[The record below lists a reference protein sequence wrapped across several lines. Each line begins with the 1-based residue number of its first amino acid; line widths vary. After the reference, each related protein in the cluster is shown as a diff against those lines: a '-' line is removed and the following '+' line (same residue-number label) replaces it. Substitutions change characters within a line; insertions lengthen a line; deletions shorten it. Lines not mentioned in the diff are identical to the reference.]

1 MKVGVEPVT
10 ELLSEAPALR
20 PLFLRWA
27 RAAVKGRRLPES
39 FTGPAIDFEAQRRLE
54 LLLKTQTGR
63 TTDGKVY
70 GTLLPMLREPS
81 AWMEVAAALGVGEQD
96 SAKTES
102 VKDFLLRLKWL
113 HPEAGFA
120 LETLGDDSEVVRH
133 LSVPENRPNWKTL
146 FASVLHRTQHLPGR
160 LMTLS
165 QLGSDWF
172 NDSKILRSGPLRR
185 QLVLIMAAFARIE
198 SEDEKDVL
206 ASLGVEANPYTSAVT
221 VFAPFGFWLRDGTY
235 FDFPLQLYRQGLV
248 CQLPAETVLAIDRID
263 WRGKAKEI
271 ATSENA
277 APLVRFVEAGVPVL
291 YTEGYPN
298 YAVSVLMGY
307 LSEAGVVATHWG
319 DADLDGL
326 NIAAL
331 VQGKMSGSRVVAPT
345 VIANPN
351 GLAGIPL
358 TEAQRKRLACFVE
371 QNPDCPFGDSLRILL
386 ERGCWYEQ
394 ESFPM
399 SVGTAAAGVDRL
411 ASCVRNSLGD
421 GVSARRARSG

>member
-27 RAAVKGRRLPES
+27 RAAVKGNRLPET
-39 FTGPAIDFEAQRRLE
+39 FTGPVLDFEAQRRLE

-185 QLVLIMAAFARIE
+185 QLVLIVAAFARTA
-198 SEDEKDVL
+198 SDDEKEIL
-206 ASLGVEANPYTSAVT
+206 ASLGIEANPYTSAVT
-221 VFAPFGFWLRDGTY
+221 VFAPFGFWLDDGTY
-235 FDFPLQLYRQGLV
+235 FDFPLQLYRKGLV
-248 CQLPAETVLAIDRID
+248 CQLPAATVLRIVRID
-263 WRGKAKEI
+263 WRGDEKTI

-277 APLVRFVEAGVPVL
+277 ALLIRFVAAGRPVL

-298 YAVSVLMGY
+298 CAVLALMRC
-307 LSEAGVVATHWG
+307 LSGQGLVAAHWG

-331 VQGKMSGSRVVAPT
+331 VQGNMPGSRIVAEE
-345 VIANPN
+345 VIAVP
-351 GLAGIPL
+351 GCVPGIPL
-358 TEAQRKRLACFVE
+358 TDAQRQRLARFLE
-371 QNPDCPFGDSLRILL
+371 RNPACPYGDCLKMLL
-386 ERGCWYEQ
+386 DRGCWYEQ
-394 ESFPM
+394 ESFP
-399 SVGTAAAGVDRL
+399 
-411 ASCVRNSLGD
+411 LG
-421 GVSARRARSG
+421 

>member
-27 RAAVKGRRLPES
+27 RAAVKGNRLPET
-39 FTGPAIDFEAQRRLE
+39 FTGPVLDFEAQRRLE

-70 GTLLPMLREPS
+70 GTLLSMLREPS

-185 QLVLIMAAFARIE
+185 QLVLIVAAFARTA
-198 SEDEKDVL
+198 SDDEKEIL
-206 ASLGVEANPYTSAVT
+206 ASLGIEANPYTSAVT
-221 VFAPFGFWLRDGTY
+221 VFAPFGFWLDDGTY
-235 FDFPLQLYRQGLV
+235 FDFPLQLYRKGLV
-248 CQLPAETVLAIDRID
+248 CQLPAETVLRIVRID
-263 WRGKAKEI
+263 WRGDEKKI

-277 APLVRFVEAGVPVL
+277 APLIRFVAAGRPVL

-298 YAVSVLMGY
+298 CAVLALMRC
-307 LSEAGVVATHWG
+307 LSGQGLVAAHWG

-331 VQGKMSGSRVVAPT
+331 VQGNMPGSRIVAEE
-345 VIANPN
+345 VIAVP
-351 GLAGIPL
+351 GCVPGIPL
-358 TEAQRKRLACFVE
+358 TDAQRQRLARFLE
-371 QNPDCPFGDSLRILL
+371 RNPACPYGDCLKTLL
-386 ERGCWYEQ
+386 DRGCWYEQ
-394 ESFPM
+394 ESFP
-399 SVGTAAAGVDRL
+399 
-411 ASCVRNSLGD
+411 LG
-421 GVSARRARSG
+421 

>member
-27 RAAVKGRRLPES
+27 RAAVKGNRLPET
-39 FTGPAIDFEAQRRLE
+39 FTGSVLDFEAQWRLE

-185 QLVLIMAAFARIE
+185 QLVLIMAAFARTA
-198 SEDEKDVL
+198 SDDEKEIL
-206 ASLGVEANPYTSAVT
+206 ASLGIEANPYTSAVT
-221 VFAPFGFWLRDGTY
+221 VFAPFGFWLDDGTY
-235 FDFPLQLYRQGLV
+235 FDFPLQLYRKGLV
-248 CQLPAETVLAIDRID
+248 CQLPAETVLRIVRID
-263 WRGKAKEI
+263 WREDEKKI

-277 APLVRFVEAGVPVL
+277 APLIRFVAAGRPVL

-298 YAVSVLMGY
+298 CAVLALMRC
-307 LSEAGVVATHWG
+307 LSGQGLVAAHWG

-331 VQGKMSGSRVVAPT
+331 VQGNMPGSRIVAEE
-345 VIANPN
+345 VIAVP
-351 GLAGIPL
+351 GCVPGIPL
-358 TEAQRKRLACFVE
+358 TDAQRQRLARFLE
-371 QNPDCPFGDSLRILL
+371 RNPACPYGDCLKMLL
-386 ERGCWYEQ
+386 DRGCWYEQ
-394 ESFPM
+394 ESFP
-399 SVGTAAAGVDRL
+399 
-411 ASCVRNSLGD
+411 LG
-421 GVSARRARSG
+421 

>member
-27 RAAVKGRRLPES
+27 RAAVKGNRLPET
-39 FTGPAIDFEAQRRLE
+39 FTGPVLGFEAQRRLE

-146 FASVLHRTQHLPGR
+146 FASVLRMTRCQPGR

-165 QLGSDWF
+165 QLGADWF

-185 QLVLIMAAFARIE
+185 QLALIVAAFARTA
-198 SEDEKDVL
+198 SDDEKEIL
-206 ASLGVEANPYTSAVT
+206 ASLGIEANPYTSAVT
-221 VFAPFGFWLRDGTY
+221 VFAPFGFWLDDGTY
-235 FDFPLQLYRQGLV
+235 FDFPLQLYRKGLV
-248 CQLPAETVLAIDRID
+248 CQLPAETVLRIVRID
-263 WRGKAKEI
+263 WRGDEKKI

-277 APLVRFVEAGVPVL
+277 APLIRFVAAGRPVL

-298 YAVSVLMGY
+298 CAVLALMRC
-307 LSEAGVVATHWG
+307 LSGQGLVAAHWG

-331 VQGKMSGSRVVAPT
+331 VQGNMPGSRIVAEE
-345 VIANPN
+345 VIAVP
-351 GLAGIPL
+351 GCVPGIPL
-358 TEAQRKRLACFVE
+358 TDAQRQRLARFLE
-371 QNPDCPFGDSLRILL
+371 RNPACPYGDCLRMLMD
-386 ERGCWYEQ
+386 RGCWYEQ
-394 ESFPM
+394 ESFP
-399 SVGTAAAGVDRL
+399 
-411 ASCVRNSLGD
+411 LG
-421 GVSARRARSG
+421 

>member
-27 RAAVKGRRLPES
+27 RAAVKGNRLPET
-39 FTGPAIDFEAQRRLE
+39 FTGPVLDFEAQRRLE

-185 QLVLIMAAFARIE
+185 QLVLIMAAFARTA
-198 SEDEKDVL
+198 SDDEKEIL
-206 ASLGVEANPYTSAVT
+206 ASLGIEANPYTSAVT
-221 VFAPFGFWLRDGTY
+221 VFAPFGFCLDDGTY
-235 FDFPLQLYRQGLV
+235 FDFPLQLYRKGLV
-248 CQLPAETVLAIDRID
+248 CQLPAETVLRIVRID
-263 WRGKAKEI
+263 WRGDEKKI

-277 APLVRFVEAGVPVL
+277 APLIRFVAARRPVL

-298 YAVSVLMGY
+298 CAVLALMRC
-307 LSEAGVVATHWG
+307 LSGQGLVAAHWG

-331 VQGKMSGSRVVAPT
+331 VQGNMPGSRIVAEE
-345 VIANPN
+345 VIAVP
-351 GLAGIPL
+351 GCVPGIPL
-358 TEAQRKRLACFVE
+358 TDAQRQRLARFLE
-371 QNPDCPFGDSLRILL
+371 RNPACPYGDCLKMLL
-386 ERGCWYEQ
+386 DRGCWYEQ
-394 ESFPM
+394 ESFP
-399 SVGTAAAGVDRL
+399 
-411 ASCVRNSLGD
+411 
-421 GVSARRARSG
+421 